1 MNLSLYKVAD
11 EYLQV
16 CEALL
21 DQKDELP
28 AEVIA
33 NTIEALAGDV
43 EKKSINVAAYYKNL
57 QKEVAAMKDYEKEM
71 RDRRRRLENH
81 TERLRE
87 YLKSNMQRC
96 GMQKIKGTEFTISIR
111 KSPDSVVIDDAYS
124 LPQDY
129 IDHIDIHP
137 DKNKIKQAIQAGEKI
152 PGAHLE
158 TGSSLI
164 IR

>member
-57 QKEVAAMKDYEKEM
+57 QKEVAMMKEYEKEM
-71 RDRRRRLENH
+71 RERRRRLENH
-81 TERLRE
+81 AERLRE

-96 GMQKIKGTEFTISIR
+96 GIQKIKGTEFTISIR